1 MSIYIHT
8 YEFKLMTKEKQKILF
23 IRFF

>member
-1 MSIYIHT
+1 
-8 YEFKLMTKEKQKILF
+8 MTKEKQKILF